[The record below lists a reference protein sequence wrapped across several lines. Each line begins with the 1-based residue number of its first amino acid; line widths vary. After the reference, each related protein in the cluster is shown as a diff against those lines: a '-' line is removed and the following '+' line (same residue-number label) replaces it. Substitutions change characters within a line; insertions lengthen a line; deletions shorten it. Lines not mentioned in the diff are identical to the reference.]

1 MLILMEMVKSIMLN
15 TKSYVVVIENNF
27 DKENYS
33 FILKQLKITYTVN
46 IYRHVIGKNNVIG
59 VNR

>member
-1 MLILMEMVKSIMLN
+1 M
-15 TKSYVVVIENNF
+15 
-27 DKENYS
+27 
-33 FILKQLKITYTVN
+33 LKILARTYFRGHCSSDFDAAFFTIGQRRSRKIGYGWNKQSTVN

>member
-1 MLILMEMVKSIMLN
+1 MVKLFFAPNFKNNHPVN
-15 TKSYVVVIENNF
+15 TLA
-27 DKENYS
+27 
-33 FILKQLKITYTVN
+33 LKKLKTYTVN